1 MREYSA
7 VVLNFPFWKPEEQ
20 ELELVVVVVVVVVMM
35 GEGRGA
41 RMCLTNSMSTDLA
54 YILSKRI
61 QCDDFYTINSNQY
74 NFLSFFCAYLKISI
88 CIWHLGVT
96 MICGVTDHYLKET
109 RAFS

>member
-20 ELELVVVVVVVVVMM
+20 ELELVVVVVVV

-41 RMCLTNSMSTDLA
+41 WMCLTNSMSTDLA

>member
-20 ELELVVVVVVVVVMM
+20 ELELLLLLLVMM

-61 QCDDFYTINSNQY
+61 QCDDFYTINRNQY

>member
-20 ELELVVVVVVVVVMM
+20 ELELVVVVVVMM

-74 NFLSFFCAYLKISI
+74 NFLSFFCAYLKISTAY
-88 CIWHLGVT
+88 GT
-96 MICGVTDHYLKET
+96 
-109 RAFS
+109 

>member
-1 MREYSA
+1 
-7 VVLNFPFWKPEEQ
+7 
-20 ELELVVVVVVVVVMM
+20 
-35 GEGRGA
+35 
-41 RMCLTNSMSTDLA
+41 MCLTNSMSTDLA

>member
-7 VVLNFPFWKPEEQ
+7 VVLNFPFWKTEEQ
-20 ELELVVVVVVVVVMM
+20 ELELVVVVVVMM

-61 QCDDFYTINSNQY
+61 QCDDFYTVNSNQY

>member
-7 VVLNFPFWKPEEQ
+7 VVLHFPFWKPEEQ
-20 ELELVVVVVVVVVMM
+20 ELELVVVVVVMM

>member
-7 VVLNFPFWKPEEQ
+7 VVLHFPFWKPEEQ
-20 ELELVVVVVVVVVMM
+20 ELELVVVMM

>member
-7 VVLNFPFWKPEEQ
+7 VVLHFPFWKPEEQ
-20 ELELVVVVVVVVVMM
+20 ELELVVVVVMM

>member
-20 ELELVVVVVVVVVMM
+20 ELELVVVVVMM

-61 QCDDFYTINSNQY
+61 QCDVV
-74 NFLSFFCAYLKISI
+74 FLY
-88 CIWHLGVT
+88 
-96 MICGVTDHYLKET
+96 Y
-109 RAFS
+109 

>member
-7 VVLNFPFWKPEEQ
+7 VVLHFPFWKPEEQ
-20 ELELVVVVVVVVVMM
+20 ELELVVVVVMM

-74 NFLSFFCAYLKISI
+74 NFLTFFCAYLKISI

>member
-1 MREYSA
+1 MTNRCFNSTCTVNFEIAGKKFSKMREYSA

-20 ELELVVVVVVVVVMM
+20 ELELVVVVVVMM

-61 QCDDFYTINSNQY
+61 QCDVV
-74 NFLSFFCAYLKISI
+74 FLY
-88 CIWHLGVT
+88 
-96 MICGVTDHYLKET
+96 Y
-109 RAFS
+109 